1 MISIQHNPKGPYP
14 TSLKSFKKL
23 KWVHLEFAFQTEN
36 KNDSITRLQT
46 PTPIPPPLSLPLP
59 QTLKP
64 NSNYGHPR
72 EIDVIHIRHQNSL
85 RSRRKERDSSEQSLE
100 QINLSLNCV
109 SILLPLPLSI
119 WTGGVEEKPKQTH
132 LSFFLGKML
141 MGWSSV
147 ANFIASLKEGT
158 ILTCSPE
165 LKSSAYSHLLDLEH
179 PLMETNKTKTREK

>member
-1 MISIQHNPKGPYP
+1 MDHWLSFLIGKQTVSCAMISIQHNPKGPYP

-119 WTGGVEEKPKQTH
+119 WKVRGGNKKRGNQSKPT
-132 LSFFLGKML
+132 SFFG
-141 MGWSSV
+141 G
-147 ANFIASLKEGT
+147 
-158 ILTCSPE
+158 
-165 LKSSAYSHLLDLEH
+165 
-179 PLMETNKTKTREK
+179 

>member
-1 MISIQHNPKGPYP
+1 MGTSRICISNRKQERFNHKTSNTHPK
-14 TSLKSFKKL
+14 
-23 KWVHLEFAFQTEN
+23 
-36 KNDSITRLQT
+36 
-46 PTPIPPPLSLPLP
+46 PPPLSLPLP

-100 QINLSLNCV
+100 QINLSLKCV

-119 WTGGVEEKPKQTH
+119 WKGGGKKGKPKQTH
-132 LSFFLGKML
+132 LFYLGKML

-147 ANFIASLKEGT
+147 ARFIASLKEGT
-158 ILTCSPE
+158 ILTCSPSW
-165 LKSSAYSHLLDLEH
+165 KALLI
-179 PLMETNKTKTREK
+179 PTC

>member
-1 MISIQHNPKGPYP
+1 MGTSRICISNRKQERFNHK
-14 TSLKSFKKL
+14 TSNT
-23 KWVHLEFAFQTEN
+23 HPN
-36 KNDSITRLQT
+36 
-46 PTPIPPPLSLPLP
+46 PPPLSLPLP

-100 QINLSLNCV
+100 QINLSLKCV

-147 ANFIASLKEGT
+147 AKFIASLKEGT

-165 LKSSAYSHLLDLEH
+165 LKSSAYSHLLDLEPPTH
-179 PLMETNKTKTREK
+179 GNQQDQDTREIVLLL